1 MARTDAGLIPPG
13 LRIPDS
19 ARVWTNAWLHSDS
32 MGWLV
37 VIAGLLG
44 VGYVVSLRLHPLRR
58 CPACKGTGRHKG
70 GFYAYAYRNCNR
82 CGGGSRQLRLGARM
96 GLGGARQ
103 QLPGKG
109 RGGA

>member
-1 MARTDAGLIPPG
+1 
-13 LRIPDS
+13 
-19 ARVWTNAWLHSDS
+19 

-37 VIAGLLG
+37 VIAGLFG
-44 VGYVVSLRLHPLRR
+44 VGYAVSLRRHPLRR

-70 GFYAYAYRNCNR
+70 AFYAYSFRNCKR
-82 CGGGSRQLRLGARM
+82 CGGGSRQLRMGTQM
-96 GLGGARQ
+96 GLGGTRQ